1 MLASRLPIQVTLTAG
16 QPGRPHHINGPM
28 SISVE
33 LMIIAALILANGFF
47 AAAEVAVLT
56 ARRNRLEQEA
66 RTRSRS
72 AEKALELASNP
83 ARFLPA
89 VQVGITLIATLAS
102 AFGGATLAWPLSDWL
117 AASPLPLVAKNH
129 AAIALATVVVGL
141 TFVTLVLG
149 ELVPK
154 QLALANAETVAR
166 WVALPMGAVQ
176 RVARPAIWTTE
187 VASAIVLWL
196 LGCRKAQEKTVSIED
211 IEYLIHTGT
220 HQGLLDPAEQVL
232 AGRALRLGDR
242 TVRDIMRPRIEI
254 DALDVD
260 TPADEVIGAVAMAG
274 FSRLPIHEGDL
285 DHIIGFVYTKD
296 LLLRQHMGWP
306 IELRKLVRPALL
318 VPESLRIDK
327 LLERFRQKRTQMAI
341 VLDEFGGTEGLVTM
355 EDVLEELVGEIHDE
369 HRAERQ
375 QQIVARDDSS
385 WFVDAGMP
393 LHDLLE
399 RMEMADR
406 RSSLPADVSTVGGLV
421 LCVLGRIP
429 ATGECA
435 AWEGLT
441 LEVVA
446 MDGRRLER
454 ILICRPA

>member
-1 MLASRLPIQVTLTAG
+1 
-16 QPGRPHHINGPM
+16 M
-28 SISVE
+28 SISLE
-33 LMIIAALILANGFF
+33 LLIIAGLILANGFF
-47 AAAEVAVLT
+47 AAAEIAVLT
-56 ARRNRLEQEA
+56 ARRGRLEHQA
-66 RTRSRS
+66 RSKNRS
-72 AEKALELASNP
+72 AQKALDLASHP
-83 ARFLPA
+83 GKFLPA
-89 VQVGITLIATLAS
+89 VQVGMTMIATLAS
-102 AFGGATLAWPLSDWL
+102 AFGGATLARPLSKLL
-117 AASPLPLVAKNH
+117 ATSHFALLAENH
-129 AAIALATVVVGL
+129 AAIALALVVLGL
-141 TFVTLVLG
+141 TFVTIVFG

-154 QLALANAETVAR
+154 QLALGNAETVAR
-166 WVALPMGAVQ
+166 WVALPMTAML
-176 RVARPAIWTTE
+176 RIARPAIWVMET
-187 VASAIVLWL
+187 VSAAVLCL
-196 LGCRKAQEKTVSIED
+196 LGCRKIQERTVSIED
-211 IEYLIHTGT
+211 IEHLIHTGT
-220 HQGLLDPAEQVL
+220 HQGVLDPAEQVL
-232 AGRALRLGDR
+232 AGRALRLGER

-375 QQIVARDDSS
+375 HQIVARDDAS
-385 WFVDAGMP
+385 WFVDAGVP
-393 LHDLLE
+393 LHELLE
-399 RMEMADR
+399 RLDMADR
-406 RSSLPADVSTVGGLV
+406 RGSLPADVSTVGGLV
-421 LCVLGRIP
+421 LSLLGRIP
-429 ATGECA
+429 VTGDHA
-435 AWEGLT
+435 VWEGWT

-446 MDGRRLER
+446 MEGRRLQR
-454 ILICRPA
+454 VLIHKTG

>member
-1 MLASRLPIQVTLTAG
+1 MPISL
-16 QPGRPHHINGPM
+16 
-28 SISVE
+28 E
-33 LMIIAALILANGFF
+33 LLIIAGLILANGFF

-56 ARRNRLEQEA
+56 ARRNRLEQQA
-66 RTRSRS
+66 RSQNRS
-72 AEKALELASNP
+72 AQKALDLATNP
-83 ARFLPA
+83 GKFLPA
-89 VQVGITLIATLAS
+89 VQLGTTLIATLAS
-102 AFGGATLAWPLSDWL
+102 AIGGAALALPLSDWL
-117 AASPLPLVAKNH
+117 AASRFALLAENHTALALVA
-129 AAIALATVVVGL
+129 IVLGL
-141 TFVTLVLG
+141 TFVTIVFG

-154 QLALANAETVAR
+154 QLALSNAESVAR
-166 WVALPMGAVQ
+166 WVALPMAGLQ
-176 RVARPAIWTTE
+176 SVARPAIWVME
-187 VASAIVLWL
+187 IASTVVLWL
-196 LGCRKAQEKTVSIED
+196 LGCRETQEKTVSIED
-211 IEYLIHTGT
+211 IEHLIHTGT
-220 HQGLLDPAEQVL
+220 HQGVLDPAEQML

-242 TVRDIMRPRIEI
+242 TIRDIMRPRIKI

-260 TPADEVIGAVAMAG
+260 TPAGEVIGAVAMAG

-375 QQIVARDDSS
+375 QQIVARDESS
-385 WFVDAGMP
+385 WFVDAGLP
-393 LHDLLE
+393 LHELLE
-399 RMEMADR
+399 RMDMADAR
-406 RSSLPADVSTVGGLV
+406 GALPSDVSTVGGLV
-421 LCVLGRIP
+421 LSLLGRIP
-429 ATGECA
+429 ATGESA

-446 MDGRRLER
+446 MDGPRLER
-454 ILICRPA
+454 VLIHRTD

>member
-1 MLASRLPIQVTLTAG
+1 
-16 QPGRPHHINGPM
+16 M
-28 SISVE
+28 SISFE
-33 LMIIAALILANGFF
+33 FLIIAGLILAN
-47 AAAEVAVLT
+47 
-56 ARRNRLEQEA
+56 
-66 RTRSRS
+66 
-72 AEKALELASNP
+72 
-83 ARFLPA
+83 
-89 VQVGITLIATLAS
+89 
-102 AFGGATLAWPLSDWL
+102 
-117 AASPLPLVAKNH
+117 
-129 AAIALATVVVGL
+129 
-141 TFVTLVLG
+141 TFV
-149 ELVPK
+149 
-154 QLALANAETVAR
+154 
-166 WVALPMGAVQ
+166 
-176 RVARPAIWTTE
+176 
-187 VASAIVLWL
+187 VLWL
-196 LGCRKAQEKTVSIED
+196 LGCRETLEKTVSIED
-211 IEYLIHTGT
+211 IEHLIHTGT
-220 HQGLLDPAEQVL
+220 HQGVLDPAEQVL

-274 FSRLPIHEGDL
+274 FSRVPIHEGDL

-385 WFVDAGMP
+385 WFVDAGLP
-393 LHDLLE
+393 LHELLE

-406 RSSLPADVSTVGGLV
+406 RSALPADVSTVGGLV
-421 LCVLGRIP
+421 LSVLGRIP
-429 ATGECA
+429 TTGECA

-454 ILICRPA
+454 ILICRTS

>member
-1 MLASRLPIQVTLTAG
+1 
-16 QPGRPHHINGPM
+16 M

-33 LMIIAALILANGFF
+33 LMIIGGLILANGLL
-47 AAAEVAVLT
+47 AAAEVAILT
-56 ARRNRLEQEA
+56 ARRNRLEQQA
-66 RTRSRS
+66 RSKNQS
-72 AEKALELASNP
+72 AQKALELASNP
-83 ARFLPA
+83 STFLPA
-89 VQVGITLIATLAS
+89 VQAVVTLITTLAS
-102 AFGGATLAWPLSDWL
+102 AIGGAALVQPLSEWL
-117 AASPLPLVAKNH
+117 AASQFGLLAENH
-129 AAIALATVVVGL
+129 TAIALAAVVLGL
-141 TFVTLVLG
+141 TFAMIVFG
-149 ELVPK
+149 ELIPK
-154 QLALANAETVAR
+154 QLASSNAETVAR
-166 WVALPMGAVQ
+166 WVALPMAAVQ
-176 RVARPAIWTTE
+176 SIARPAIWITE
-187 VASAIVLWL
+187 IASTIVLWL
-196 LGCRKAQEKTVSIED
+196 LGCRKVKEKTVSIED
-211 IEYLIHTGT
+211 IEYLIHTGA
-220 HQGLLDPAEQVL
+220 HQGLIDPAEQML

-254 DALDVD
+254 DALEID

-274 FSRLPIHEGDL
+274 FSRLPVHEGDL

-318 VPESLRIDK
+318 VPEALRIDK
-327 LLERFRQKRTQMAI
+327 LLEQFRQKRTQMAI

-393 LHDLLE
+393 LHELLE
-399 RMEMADR
+399 RMDMTEQRTA
-406 RSSLPADVSTVGGLV
+406 LPADVSTVGGLV
-421 LCVLGRIP
+421 LSLLGRIP
-429 ATGECA
+429 DTGECT

-441 LEVVA
+441 LEVVS

-454 ILICRPA
+454 ILICRTV

>member
-1 MLASRLPIQVTLTAG
+1 
-16 QPGRPHHINGPM
+16 M
-28 SISVE
+28 SISLE
-33 LMIIAALILANGFF
+33 LLIIAGLILANG
-47 AAAEVAVLT
+47 L
-56 ARRNRLEQEA
+56 
-66 RTRSRS
+66 
-72 AEKALELASNP
+72 
-83 ARFLPA
+83 
-89 VQVGITLIATLAS
+89 
-102 AFGGATLAWPLSDWL
+102 
-117 AASPLPLVAKNH
+117 
-129 AAIALATVVVGL
+129 
-141 TFVTLVLG
+141 
-149 ELVPK
+149 
-154 QLALANAETVAR
+154 
-166 WVALPMGAVQ
+166 
-176 RVARPAIWTTE
+176 
-187 VASAIVLWL
+187 LWL
-196 LGCRKAQEKTVSIED
+196 LGRRKAQEKTVSIED
-211 IEYLIHTGT
+211 IEHLIHTGT
-220 HQGLLDPAEQVL
+220 HQGVLDPAGQVL

-318 VPESLRIDK
+318 VPESLRIAK

-385 WFVDAGMP
+385 WSVDAGVP
-393 LHDLLE
+393 LHELLE
-399 RMEMADR
+399 GLNMTDR
-406 RSSLPADVSTVGGLV
+406 RGALPADVSTVGGLV
-421 LCVLGRIP
+421 LSLLGRIP
-429 ATGECA
+429 APGDRA
-435 AWEGLT
+435 VWEGCT

-446 MDGRRLER
+446 MEGPRLQR
-454 ILICRPA
+454 VLIHKTG